1 LVISPTHA
9 EGERVTLEIRAK
21 LKTAKELG
29 ADERELVQLKNLQ
42 WTQAQRADAQNYQ
55 AGQVAQFHQN
65 AAGFR
70 RGERVAVKTRGA
82 GGVIIER
89 QNGETTLLPLNQA
102 ARFQV
107 YESREIVLAAGD
119 WIRITQNGFTKDK
132 RRLNNGDLK
141 QIKGF
146 TADGDIRLVNGWVVS
161 KDYGNL
167 THGYCLTSYSSQSK
181 GVDCVFVAES
191 SESFRA
197 AGREQFYVSASRFKE
212 SLTIYTD
219 DKSQLLDAVRKS
231 SQRPSALDLVTKEIS
246 ESADEVSAK
255 KPLRP
260 VTVENVQRQI
270 SEIQKWAR
278 LQKPTVRQSQ
288 SRGIGT

>member
-1 LVISPTHA
+1 M
-9 EGERVTLEIRAK
+9 
-21 LKTAKELG
+21 
-29 ADERELVQLKNLQ
+29 
-42 WTQAQRADAQNYQ
+42 
-55 AGQVAQFHQN
+55 
-65 AAGFR
+65 
-70 RGERVAVKTRGA
+70 
-82 GGVIIER
+82 
-89 QNGETTLLPLNQA
+89 
-102 ARFQV
+102 
-107 YESREIVLAAGD
+107 
-119 WIRITQNGFTKDK
+119 
-132 RRLNNGDLK
+132 
-141 QIKGF
+141 
-146 TADGDIRLVNGWVVS
+146 
-161 KDYGNL
+161 
-167 THGYCLTSYSSQSK
+167 
-181 GVDCVFVAES
+181 DCVFVAES

>member
-1 LVISPTHA
+1 M
-9 EGERVTLEIRAK
+9 
-21 LKTAKELG
+21 
-29 ADERELVQLKNLQ
+29 
-42 WTQAQRADAQNYQ
+42 
-55 AGQVAQFHQN
+55 
-65 AAGFR
+65 
-70 RGERVAVKTRGA
+70 
-82 GGVIIER
+82 
-89 QNGETTLLPLNQA
+89 A

-107 YESREIVLAAGD
+107 YESRKIALAAGD
-119 WIRITQNGFTKDK
+119 MVRITQNGFTMDK
-132 RRLNNGDLK
+132 QRLNNGDLK
-141 QIKGF
+141 QVAGF
-146 TADGDIRLVNGWVVS
+146 TKDGDIKLANGWVIP

-197 AGREQFYVSASRFKE
+197 ADREQFYVSASRFKE

-219 DKSQLLDAVRKS
+219 DKRELLAAVRKS
-231 SQRPSALDLVTKEIS
+231 SQRPSATDLVTNEIS

-270 SEIQKWAR
+270 SEIQKWAK
-278 LQKPTVRQSQ
+278 LQKPNVRHSQ
-288 SRGIGT
+288 SKGTGI